1 MKAKVGQ
8 YFFGREYGIFGIWV
22 YEEVSENGGTRA
34 SKVETVCTFEEA
46 LRKTYQLNGWAQP
59 KNIIR
64 KY

>member
-22 YEEVSENGGTRA
+22 YEEVNEKGTRA
-34 SKVETVCTFEEA
+34 SKVDNACTFEEA

-59 KNIIR
+59 KTITR